1 MMGQDL
7 ILIDGTDGGG
17 QVLRTAL
24 SLSMITGQAFRMTG
38 IRGKRSRPGLLRQHL
53 TAVRAAAEIC
63 GAETLGAELNS
74 TAIEF
79 RPGDIK
85 AGEYSFAIGTAG
97 STMLVLQTLLPAL
110 LQAHGP
116 STVRITGGTHNPAA
130 PPFEF
135 IEQAWLPLLR
145 RMGAQV
151 ELALL
156 NHGFVPCGGG
166 LIEAI
171 VRPSTLKPLELDGG
185 QEPATIVSAGALVSG
200 IPVSIGNRELDRLS
214 ARLKIERRDLSVTDL
229 GDQAGPGNVV
239 SITATKAGVTEVF
252 SSIGQARVRAE
263 QVADV
268 AVDEFTAWA
277 QSNAAVGNRLAD
289 QLMLPMAIAGAGKL
303 TTERLSNH
311 IRTNAAVIQQFI
323 AVDVRL
329 TQLCDQGNTELLPPA
344 WANGLDYPSSCF
356 SITMVRSAP

>member
-1 MMGQDL
+1 MGQDL
-7 ILIDGTDGGG
+7 ILIDGTHGGG

-63 GAETLGAELNS
+63 EAKTLGAELNS
-74 TAIEF
+74 TTVEF
-79 RPGDIK
+79 RPGIVK
-85 AGEYSFAIGTAG
+85 AGQYSFAIGTAG

-110 LQAHGP
+110 LQAKGP
-116 STVRITGGTHNPAA
+116 STLRISGGTHNPAA

-135 IEQAWLPLLR
+135 IEQAWLPLMR

-156 NHGFVPCGGG
+156 KHGFVPCGGG

-171 VRPSTLKPLELDGG
+171 IQPSTLNPLELNGE
-185 QEPATIVSAGALVSG
+185 QEPVTFVSAGALVSG
-200 IPVSIGNRELDRLS
+200 IAVSIGNRELDRLS
-214 ARLKIERRDLSVTDL
+214 ARLKVERCDLSVTDL

-252 SSIGQARVRAE
+252 TSIGQERVRAE
-263 QVADV
+263 QVADL
-268 AVDEFTAWA
+268 AADEYTAWV
-277 QSNAAVGNRLAD
+277 QSNAAVGSRLAD

-329 TQLCDQGNTELLPPA
+329 TQRGDQGSVVVELR
-344 WANGLDYPSSCF
+344 G
-356 SITMVRSAP
+356 R

>member
-1 MMGQDL
+1 MNQDL
-7 ILIDGTDGGG
+7 ILIDGTNGGG

-24 SLSMITGQAFRMTG
+24 SLSIITGRAFRMTG
-38 IRGKRSRPGLLRQHL
+38 IRGERSRPGLLRQHL
-53 TAVRAAAEIC
+53 TAVRAATEIC
-63 GAETLGAELNS
+63 GAKTLGAELNS

-79 RPGDIK
+79 HPGGVK

-110 LQAHGP
+110 LQADGP

-135 IEQAWLPLLR
+135 IKQAWLPLVR

-156 NHGFVPCGGG
+156 NYGFVPGGGG
-166 LIEAI
+166 LIEATI
-171 VRPSTLKPLELDGG
+171 RPSALKPLELDGG
-185 QEPATIVSAGALVSG
+185 MEPISIVSAGALVSA
-200 IPVSIGNRELDRLS
+200 IPVSIGSRELDRLS

-229 GDQAGPGNVV
+229 GDQAGPGNAV
-239 SITATKAGVTEVF
+239 SITAVKAGVTEVF
-252 SSIGQARVRAE
+252 TSIGQERMRAE
-263 QVADV
+263 RVADV
-268 AVDEFTAWA
+268 AVDEFTAWV

-303 TTERLSNH
+303 TTVRLSNH

-329 TQLCDQGNTELLPPA
+329 VQSCDQGNIVVELQA
-344 WANGLDYPSSCF
+344 
-356 SITMVRSAP
+356 R

>member
-1 MMGQDL
+1 MSQDP
-7 ILIDGTDGGG
+7 ILIDGTHGGG

-24 SLSMITGQAFRMTG
+24 SLSMITNRAFRMTG

-63 GAETLGAELNS
+63 GAATLGAELHS
-74 TAIEF
+74 TTIEF
-79 RPGDIK
+79 HPGRIK

-110 LQAHGP
+110 LQADGP
-116 STVRITGGTHNPAA
+116 SSVRITGGTHNPAA

-135 IEQAWLPLLR
+135 IAQAWLPLIR

-151 ELALL
+151 ELTLL
-156 NHGFVPCGGG
+156 NHGFVPGGG
-166 LIEAI
+166 GVVEAT
-171 VRPSTLKPLELDGG
+171 VRPSILIPLELDG
-185 QEPATIVSAGALVSG
+185 ATESIAIVSAGALVSALP
-200 IPVSIGNRELDRLS
+200 ISIGNRELDRLS

-252 SSIGQARVRAE
+252 SSIGQERVRAE

-268 AVDEFTAWA
+268 AIDEFTAWV
-277 QSNAAVGNRLAD
+277 QSNTAVGHRLAD
-289 QLMLPMAIAGAGKL
+289 QLMLPMAIAGGGKL
-303 TTERLSNH
+303 TTVRLSNH
-311 IRTNAAVIQQFI
+311 IRTNAAVIQQFL

-329 TQLCDQGNTELLPPA
+329 TETGDQGAIAVEL
-344 WANGLDYPSSCF
+344 F
-356 SITMVRSAP
+356 S

>member
-1 MMGQDL
+1 MGQDL
-7 ILIDGTDGGG
+7 ILIDGTEAGG
-17 QVLRTAL
+17 QVLRSAL

-63 GAETLGAELNS
+63 GAKVLGAELNS

-79 RPGDIK
+79 RPGTVK

-97 STMLVLQTLLPAL
+97 STILVLQTLLPAL
-110 LQAHGP
+110 LQAPEP

-130 PPFEF
+130 PPFDF
-135 IEQAWLPLLR
+135 IEQAWLPLIR

-151 ELALL
+151 ELTLL
-156 NHGFVPCGGG
+156 RHGFVPCGGG
-166 LIEAI
+166 VIEATI
-171 VRPSTLKPLELDGG
+171 RPSTLEPLVLDGG
-185 QEPATIVSAGALVSG
+185 QEPVTIVSAGALVSG

-214 ARLKIERRDLSVTDL
+214 ARLKIERRNLSVTDL

-239 SITATKAGVTEVF
+239 SITATRADLTEVF
-252 SSIGQARVRAE
+252 ANM
-263 QVADV
+263 
-268 AVDEFTAWA
+268 DEFMAWA
-277 QSNAAVGNRLAD
+277 RSNATVGNRLAD

-311 IRTNAAVIQQFI
+311 IRTNAAVIEQFI
-323 AVDVRL
+323 AVDVCLTRL
-329 TQLCDQGNTELLPPA
+329 SEPGNVVVELHA
-344 WANGLDYPSSCF
+344 RQMSGHDSNGG
-356 SITMVRSAP
+356 

>member
-1 MMGQDL
+1 MGQDL
-7 ILIDGTDGGG
+7 ILIDGTEGGG

-24 SLSMITGQAFRMTG
+24 SLSMITGQAFQMTG

-63 GAETLGAELNS
+63 GAKVLGAELNS

-79 RPGDIK
+79 RPGTVK

-97 STMLVLQTLLPAL
+97 STILVLQTLLPAL
-110 LQAHGP
+110 LRATGT

-130 PPFEF
+130 PPFDF
-135 IEQAWLPLLR
+135 IEQAWLPLIR

-156 NHGFVPCGGG
+156 RHGFVPCGGG
-166 LIEAI
+166 VIEATI
-171 VRPSTLKPLELDGG
+171 RPSTLQPLVLDGG
-185 QEPATIVSAGALVSG
+185 QAPVTVVSAGALVSG

-214 ARLKIERRDLSVTDL
+214 ARLKIERRELSVTDL

-239 SITATKAGVTEVF
+239 SITATRAGVTEVF
-252 SSIGQARVRAE
+252 ASIGQERVRAE

-268 AVDEFTAWA
+268 AVDELMAWT

-323 AVDVRL
+323 AVDVCLTRL
-329 TQLCDQGNTELLPPA
+329 SEQGNVVVELHARQLSGHDS
-344 WANGLDYPSSCF
+344 NGG
-356 SITMVRSAP
+356 

>member
-1 MMGQDL
+1 M
-7 ILIDGTDGGG
+7 
-17 QVLRTAL
+17 LRTAL

-38 IRGKRSRPGLLRQHL
+38 MRGKRSRPGLLRQHL

-63 GAETLGAELNS
+63 GARTLGAELNS

-79 RPGDIK
+79 HPGAVK
-85 AGEYSFAIGTAG
+85 AGQYSFAIGTAG
-97 STMLVLQTLLPAL
+97 STLLVLQTLLPAL
-110 LQAHGP
+110 LQADGP

-130 PPFEF
+130 PPFDF
-135 IEQAWLPLLR
+135 VEQAWLPLLR

-156 NHGFVPCGGG
+156 DYGFVPRGGG
-166 LIEAI
+166 LIEATI
-171 VRPSTLKPLELDGG
+171 RPSTLKPLELDGG
-185 QEPATIVSAGALVSG
+185 LEPVTIVSAGALVSG

-214 ARLKIERRDLSVTDL
+214 ASLKIERRDLSVTNL

-239 SITATKAGVTEVF
+239 SITATKAGVTQLF
-252 SSIGQARVRAE
+252 ANIGQERVRAE
-263 QVADV
+263 HVADV

-311 IRTNAAVIQQFI
+311 IWTNAAVIQQFI

-329 TQLCDQGNTELLPPA
+329 TQVCDHGGVGVEVQ
-344 WANGLDYPSSCF
+344 SK
-356 SITMVRSAP
+356 